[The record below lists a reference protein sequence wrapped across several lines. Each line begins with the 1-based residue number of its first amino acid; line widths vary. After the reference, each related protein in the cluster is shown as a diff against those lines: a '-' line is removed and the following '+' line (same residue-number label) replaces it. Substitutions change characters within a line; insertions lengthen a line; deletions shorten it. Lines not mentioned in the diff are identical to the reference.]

1 MRPNTKRKPIPQTN
15 QRNQE
20 SILCKKQCQ
29 LRDTRCLSNTTQ
41 TITYQ
46 HIAVPTIKRLEKPMV
61 LSRMQAVAVGSW
73 SYHTSFEILEGNDAG
88 LFGIAQNQNTGALQL
103 VRPIRGPNR
112 YTLYMEMS
120 VLTQYSNRRQITRH
134 LALVV
139 ISVSAYEF

>member
-1 MRPNTKRKPIPQTN
+1 
-15 QRNQE
+15 
-20 SILCKKQCQ
+20 
-29 LRDTRCLSNTTQ
+29 
-41 TITYQ
+41 
-46 HIAVPTIKRLEKPMV
+46 
-61 LSRMQAVAVGSW
+61 MQAVAVGSW
-73 SYHTSFEILEGNDAG
+73 SYHTSFEILEGNEAG
-88 LFGIAQNQNTGALQL
+88 LFGIAQNQNTGRCREKYFLKFKWRLKFGLTGALQL